1 MASVVQRFSASRRA
15 AALVVAAAITAMLA
29 MAVSAYSIV
38 ELSRFARADV
48 RRATMVYASGQVLD
62 PGLHVGLVDLAST
75 LARLGYTE
83 TRTAPSAPGQFR
95 RGPGRWDIVLL
106 GGEGASL
113 ERGAHVSLVMQGDR
127 IARVARDGR
136 EVVAVTLEGEALAG
150 MSDRPGQDY
159 RPVRLEDTPPVVVNA
174 MLATEDHRFFEHG
187 PLDLRGLA
195 RAAWANLR
203 TGRIAQGGSTLTQQ
217 LVKSRLL
224 TPQRTWLRKAREA
237 WLALL
242 VEWRYSKPQILEAYL
257 NEVYLGRHGIPAI
270 LGVGAGARA
279 YFDKSVHQ
287 LTPGEAAILAG
298 MVRAPNTYS
307 PSVSPARA
315 RERRDDVLAQ
325 MRALGMLGEGEYDR
339 ARREPVRAP
348 AGPAS
353 GQAAAYFTDYVRQ
366 ELEQRLGDPVL
377 RGQAGAQILTTLD
390 PALQRFAES
399 AVRRGLDR
407 IETAMPGLR
416 RQEAAARLQA
426 ALVAIDPATGEIRAL
441 VGGRDYQTSQF
452 NRAVL

>member
-1 MASVVQRFSASRRA
+1 MASVVERFIASRRGTALVTA
-15 AALVVAAAITAMLA
+15 AALIAMLA

-38 ELSRFARADV
+38 ELSRFAQADV
-48 RRATMVYASGQVLD
+48 RRATIVYASGQALGS
-62 PGLHVGLVDLAST
+62 GLHVGLVDLAST

-159 RPVRLEDTPPVVVNA
+159 RPVRLADTPAVVVNA
-174 MLATEDHRFFEHG
+174 MLAAEDHRFFEHG

-195 RAAWANLR
+195 RATWANVR

-242 VEWRYSKPQILEAYL
+242 VEWRYSKASDPRGVPHRGVPGAAWDPGHPRG
-257 NEVYLGRHGIPAI
+257 GR
-270 LGVGAGARA
+270 R
-279 YFDKSVHQ
+279 
-287 LTPGEAAILAG
+287 
-298 MVRAPNTYS
+298 S
-307 PSVSPARA
+307 PRLL
-315 RERRDDVLAQ
+315 RQE
-325 MRALGMLGEGEYDR
+325 
-339 ARREPVRAP
+339 RAP
-348 AGPAS
+348 AH
-353 GQAAAYFTDYVRQ
+353 
-366 ELEQRLGDPVL
+366 
-377 RGQAGAQILTTLD
+377 AGRSRAPGRNGSRAQHAF
-390 PALQRFAES
+390 PERES
-399 AVRRGLDR
+399 
-407 IETAMPGLR
+407 
-416 RQEAAARLQA
+416 
-426 ALVAIDPATGEIRAL
+426 RA
-441 VGGRDYQTSQF
+441 G
-452 NRAVL
+452 